1 MWQWGANVTK
11 LLRISLPVAH
21 NRWLRSFLI
30 IHISG
35 FLTFVFLTE
44 WVSGSWA
51 RLTPSNPTTCTSLFV
66 ADLLTLSLARLSQHG
81 RHSISSAMLTKT
93 WGFDCLCLPMSIL
106 HRLSACLGVQP
117 CFCACAAHLSEQAGL
132 WSGPL
137 KVEQGSGP
145 VLDWL
150 GCSFSQGIGLNCSVV
165 GFFFNPSNSLKH
177 LHPCNFLSF

>member
-51 RLTPSNPTTCTSLFV
+51 CLTPSNPTTCTSLFV

-106 HRLSACLGVQP
+106 HRVSACLGVQP

-137 KVEQGSGP
+137 KVECWCELRIRASSG
-145 VLDWL
+145 L
-150 GCSFSQGIGLNCSVV
+150 IGLL
-165 GFFFNPSNSLKH
+165 FFPGDRAELFCRWL
-177 LHPCNFLSF
+177 FFQSF